1 MHDFP
6 YFGKDIEK
14 QTEGSCMHHLT
25 TRELLYLEDMSSL
38 FESIAKNCDYAAGSV
53 VDPHLKS
60 YCQSLSNEHRQWV
73 SATTSFVTDKS
84 KLQ

>member
-1 MHDFP
+1 MFFRP
-6 YFGKDIEK
+6 LTKDKKK
-14 QTEGSCMHHLT
+14 QTEGFCMHHYT

-38 FESIAKNCDYAAGSV
+38 FESIAKNCDYAAGSA
-53 VDPHLKS
+53 VDPQLKS
-60 YCQSLSNEHRQWV
+60 YCQSLGSEHRQWL